1 MKTLTTLLIVIAF
14 VFSGIIGFGQTKN
27 YPFVVQK
34 TGKGKQNIIFIPG
47 FASSG
52 DVWKETRAAYESG
65 FTCYTLTMAG
75 FAGIPAQTSPSF
87 KNWEAAIADYIQSE
101 KIVKPVIVGH
111 SMGGGLALALA
122 ADYPELASKIV
133 VVDALPCLAALM
145 NPNFKARENND
156 CAPIVSQM
164 KSMTPDQ
171 FEKMQFMTMHQMVS
185 DTSRIREIVGW
196 SIKSD
201 METFGQMYCDFLNT
215 DLRPVLEKINC
226 PALVLL
232 EPSFVNYKPAIDEQY
247 KGLKTGEFAY
257 ATKGL
262 HFIMYDDT
270 AWYNQQLSNFI
281 K

>member
-1 MKTLTTLLIVIAF
+1 MIAIAF
-14 VFSGIIGFGQTKN
+14 GFSCTTGFGETKN

-34 TGKGKQNIIFIPG
+34 IGKGKQNIIFIPG

-65 FTCYTLTMAG
+65 STCYTLTMAG
-75 FAGIPAQTSPSF
+75 FAGVPAQVSPSF

-101 KIVKPVIVGH
+101 KIVKPIIVGH
-111 SMGGGLALALA
+111 SMGGGLALAIA

-145 NPNFKARENND
+145 NPNFKAKENND
-156 CAPIVSQM
+156 CGPMVAQM
-164 KSMTPDQ
+164 KSITPDQ
-171 FEKMQFMTMHQMVS
+171 FEKMQLMGMRQMVA
-185 DTSRIREIVGW
+185 DTSRLREIVSW
-196 SIKSD
+196 SVKSD
-201 METFGQMYCDFLNT
+201 MTTFAQIYCDFLNT
-215 DLRPVLEKINC
+215 DLRPVLERIKC

-232 EPSFVNYKPAIDEQY
+232 EANFINYKSGIDEQY
-247 KGLKTGEFAY
+247 KGLRTGHFAY

-270 AWYNQQLSNFI
+270 AWYDQQLSNFI